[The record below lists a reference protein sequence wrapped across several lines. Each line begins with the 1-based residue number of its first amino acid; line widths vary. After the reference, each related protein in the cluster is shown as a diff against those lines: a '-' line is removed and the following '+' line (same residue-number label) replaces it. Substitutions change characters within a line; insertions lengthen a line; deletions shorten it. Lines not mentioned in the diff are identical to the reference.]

1 MPRFLLLLAGALACA
16 LTVAVGASS
25 RTVDATV
32 PQLLAPA
39 NGAVHTAG
47 TPMVFTVQTHPAD
60 MLWMHVSRSPNPIE
74 VCGKIANDIGT
85 YSATPT
91 VTDASVYDVR
101 PPNYTYSGYWLA
113 TPGTYY
119 WQIYR
124 IDYTD
129 ANGCVPSEVRSL
141 VVQAAPKPK
150 PTTTTT
156 TPKPTP
162 APTPAPKPKPK
173 PAVKPKP
180 RPLALGK
187 ARLQGTF
194 NVHYRLTS
202 VHSFDEKVGSTGDF
216 TWGLRAR
223 CKSGACSTR
232 LTMQSSGSF
241 VLARSGAVYHGTGN
255 TQLTSCLMSAVWGP
269 TDVRIAVKKAAW
281 IGDRWLATRWGGTL
295 SHSWTS
301 HGLCTGGSF
310 TAMIVGTIELG

>member
-1 MPRFLLLLAGALACA
+1 MPRFLLLLSGTLACA
-16 LTVAVGASS
+16 LTVTVAASS
-25 RTVDATV
+25 RAIDATV

-39 NGAVHTAG
+39 DGAVHVAG
-47 TPMVFTVQTHPAD
+47 TPAVFTAQTHAAD
-60 MLWMHVSRSPNPIE
+60 LLWMHVSRSPNPIDP
-74 VCGKIANDIGT
+74 CGKIANDIGT

-101 PPNYTYSGYWLA
+101 PPNSTYSGYWLA

-141 VVQAAPKPK
+141 VVHAAPKPK

-162 APTPAPKPKPK
+162 APKPKPKPK

-180 RPLALGK
+180 LALGK

-194 NVHYRLTS
+194 DVRYRVTS
-202 VHSFDEKVGSTGDF
+202 THSFDEKVGSTGHF

-223 CKSGACSTR
+223 CKNGACPAR
-232 LTMQSSGSF
+232 LTMQSAGSF
-241 VLARSGAVYHGTGN
+241 VLARSGAAYHGTGN
-255 TQLTSCLMSAVWGP
+255 ARLTTCLMSPVWGP

-281 IGDRWLATRWGGTL
+281 IGGKWLATRWGGTL

-301 HGLCTGGSF
+301 HGLCMGGSF
-310 TAMIVGTIELG
+310 TATIVGTIELG